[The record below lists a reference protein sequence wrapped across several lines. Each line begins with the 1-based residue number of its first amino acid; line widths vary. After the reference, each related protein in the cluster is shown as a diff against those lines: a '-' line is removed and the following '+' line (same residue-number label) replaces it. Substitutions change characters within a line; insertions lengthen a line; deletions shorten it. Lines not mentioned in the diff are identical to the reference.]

1 MSITDADIQAKFPF
15 SQFRPDQLEAV
26 RLTLDQFDKGKKF
39 VIIEMPVGCGKSAIA
54 YSVAQFFANS
64 YYLTIQRF
72 LQDQLMGDFGQPPR
86 DGLLPMV
93 DLKGRGNYQCTHAQ
107 RNAFALVRGLLSS
120 LGHPDT
126 IAKQVAEYFVKNRNF
141 EGLSIKLD
149 FDAVSKIVE
158 MVENK
163 PGCDKGVCR
172 TRDGKSRCKD
182 CFPNGLPALCPY
194 WARNAQAQAAQI
206 CLMNFRV
213 FLHQTV
219 LTNAFGHR
227 DLMIVDECFHPHTN
241 IVTDRGRIPIG
252 KLVNKRI
259 DCSVLSYN
267 KKLQKLEFKPIS
279 RFLKRGKRP
288 TFKVIAGNRVMYPT
302 ADHKIHTPNG
312 LKKLCDLRVGDLIIV
327 NEPEISHT
335 QQQILLGS
343 LLGDAS
349 VQIVPSKRKSWKY
362 APKGARARV
371 RFVHSSKQLTFLRW
385 KYNILKEHVNTGPKI
400 FKSKGFSKRVARF
413 NTKCNMFEQIKVVI
427 RNHKKTPNKAWF
439 QKIEDLGLA
448 VWFMDDGSC
457 NRNTIHLHTE
467 GYTLQ
472 ENRKIAF
479 WLRETLD
486 IPAKVLSYCK
496 RDHVLYY
503 ITLGRSGSRILAQKI
518 ARFIPPFM
526 RYKLPS
532 GQWDPYN
539 PELEVKRSKPVSAQ
553 PVFSIN
559 PYKETVTYDLEVA
572 DNHNYF
578 AGSSLVS
585 NCHQMESELMNF
597 IGFSLNDKSLREYGI
612 VLSEMGSAAEYARFL
627 KDKDILAVIENILKM
642 ARAAGDLEKED
653 EWMDIERRC
662 GHFLSTAEDGNWVA
676 LFKDTDQKK
685 KYKVIWNTVELK
697 PVYVRKMAH
706 DFVFNRA
713 DKVLM
718 MSATVLSA
726 KTVCSSLG
734 IETNDMYAIRYGSRF
749 PVENRPILFTPVGSL
764 SYKNKAETLP
774 KIVPAVDKILNK
786 YKGKKGIIHTHNFE
800 IARLLISECETRDRM
815 LFQEG
820 FENKKEMLKEHA
832 EREDSVIVA
841 PAMHEG
847 LDLKDELSRFQIIV
861 KMPYPPIKGNPQ
873 LEARM
878 QDSQE
883 YYDWLTALKLVQ
895 ATGRSVRSETDWA
908 HTYILD
914 ADFEWFLRKARGILP
929 KWFKEAIRS

>member
-1 MSITDADIQAKFPF
+1 MNITDADIQAKFPF

-39 VIIEMPVGCGKSAIA
+39 VIIEMPVGGGKSAIA

-158 MVENK
+158 MVESK
-163 PGCDKGVCR
+163 TGCDKGVCR

-182 CFPNGLPALCPY
+182 CFPNGLPAHCPY
-194 WARNAQAQAAQI
+194 WARNAQAQAARI

-227 DLMIVDECFHPHTN
+227 NLMIVDE
-241 IVTDRGRIPIG
+241 
-252 KLVNKRI
+252 
-259 DCSVLSYN
+259 
-267 KKLQKLEFKPIS
+267 
-279 RFLKRGKRP
+279 
-288 TFKVIAGNRVMYPT
+288 
-302 ADHKIHTPNG
+302 
-312 LKKLCDLRVGDLIIV
+312 
-327 NEPEISHT
+327 
-335 QQQILLGS
+335 
-343 LLGDAS
+343 
-349 VQIVPSKRKSWKY
+349 
-362 APKGARARV
+362 
-371 RFVHSSKQLTFLRW
+371 
-385 KYNILKEHVNTGPKI
+385 
-400 FKSKGFSKRVARF
+400 
-413 NTKCNMFEQIKVVI
+413 
-427 RNHKKTPNKAWF
+427 
-439 QKIEDLGLA
+439 
-448 VWFMDDGSC
+448 
-457 NRNTIHLHTE
+457 
-467 GYTLQ
+467 
-472 ENRKIAF
+472 
-479 WLRETLD
+479 
-486 IPAKVLSYCK
+486 
-496 RDHVLYY
+496 
-503 ITLGRSGSRILAQKI
+503 
-518 ARFIPPFM
+518 
-526 RYKLPS
+526 
-532 GQWDPYN
+532 
-539 PELEVKRSKPVSAQ
+539 
-553 PVFSIN
+553 
-559 PYKETVTYDLEVA
+559 
-572 DNHNYF
+572 
-578 AGSSLVS
+578 
-585 NCHQMESELMNF
+585 CHQMESELMNF

-653 EWMDIERRC
+653 EWMDIQRRC
-662 GHFLSTAEDGNWVA
+662 GHFLATAEDGNWVA

-685 KYKVIWNTVELK
+685 KYKVVWNTVELK

-749 PVENRPILFTPVGSL
+749 PVENRPIFFTPVGSL

-774 KIVPAVDKILNK
+774 KIVPAVDKIVNK

-815 LFQEG
+815 LFQED

-847 LDLKDELSRFQIIV
+847 LDLKDELSRFQILV

-914 ADFEWFLRKARGILP
+914 ADFEWFFRKARGILP
-929 KWFKEAIRS
+929 KWFREAIVDQT